1 MGKNLQHK
9 DSQIMKKV
17 VFAAT
22 PIGDNSHIA
31 IALRNYLKIT
41 DIAIV
46 ESKNIFEQLCRDN
59 EANVLNIYETKDNIK
74 EILEIIINGLNNNKN
89 ILIVS
94 NDGYPTIQ
102 DSGTGILHA
111 LIKMNI
117 DVDIIPGPSSILQ
130 SLFFS
135 GFEGS
140 IGEFYFAGRLK
151 DKNTK
156 EFLNNIKNLSC
167 PIIFICIP
175 FLDKYIDD
183 IAEVFPDREIA
194 VCCDISKPTQKIL
207 RGKTTEMKNIISNYR
222 KFPFNFDLV
231 YGWKTN
237 IHMFYSHYTLVIS
250 QAK

>member
-1 MGKNLQHK
+1 
-9 DSQIMKKV
+9 MKKV
-17 VFAAT
+17 MFAAT

-31 IALRNYLKIT
+31 VALKDYLKIT

-46 ESKNIFEQLCRDN
+46 ESANVFKQLCENND
-59 EANVLNIYETKDNIK
+59 ANVLNIYETKNNIK
-74 EILEIIINGLNNNKN
+74 DILNIIIDGISNNKN
-89 ILIVS
+89 ILVVS

-102 DSGTGILHA
+102 DSGVEILHN

-117 DVDIIPGPSSILQ
+117 EVDLIPGPNSILQ

-140 IGEFYFAGRLK
+140 HGEFYFAGRIR

-156 EFLNNIKNLSC
+156 EFLNNLKNLTC
-167 PIIFICIP
+167 PIVFICIP

-183 IAEVFPDREIA
+183 IAEIFPDRDIA

-207 RGKTTEMKNIISNYR
+207 RGKTTDMKNLISDHR
-222 KFPFNFDLV
+222 KFPFNFDLI

-250 QAK
+250 QLR